1 MRDNEQLKIE
11 LLSQWKLEAESRN
24 FDHKDKKQDVARFS
38 VNLPSCVPLASV
50 SLSLLASPSTS
61 LDHLICLQVTIFKSL
76 LLSFVGVQNWHCQ
89 WGPFPSHSTPIQDET
104 GREKCKK
111 PTVTRHSIKTRDL
124 AEGASLWVSP
134 ASLNWNVQEAC
145 RSFTGP
151 AG

>member
-1 MRDNEQLKIE
+1 M
-11 LLSQWKLEAESRN
+11 
-24 FDHKDKKQDVARFS
+24 
-38 VNLPSCVPLASV
+38 NLPSCVPLASV

-145 RSFTGP
+145 RSFTAVHWTNRLAVFLLFGEVDKGYSSP
-151 AG
+151 GVKGEWD